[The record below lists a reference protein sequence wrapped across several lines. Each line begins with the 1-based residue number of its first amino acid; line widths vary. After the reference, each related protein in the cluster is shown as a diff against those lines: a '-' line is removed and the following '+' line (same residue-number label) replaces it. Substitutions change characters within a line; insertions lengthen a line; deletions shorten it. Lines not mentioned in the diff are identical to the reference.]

1 MLHSSFLPKT
11 LVKKG
16 KLESSQRGLED
27 EIKRHNYVVFEGKN
41 KNNSV
46 FLKNFMFVAKMAIVR
61 RKRCV
66 FLVRKFAKIRKSNLK
81 ENILSQISFF

>member
-16 KLESSQRGLED
+16 KLASSQRALED
-27 EIKRHNYVVFEGKN
+27 EIKRHNYAVFEGK
-41 KNNSV
+41 KMKNSV

-61 RKRCV
+61 RKQCV
-66 FLVRKFAKIRKSNLK
+66 FLVRNFAKIRK
-81 ENILSQISFF
+81 